1 MKIRYASDLHV
12 DLNTRYFGV
21 SEQEILEKLN
31 LDDMDMLI
39 LAGDTAE
46 FPLNLKFID
55 LIMANYPKLKI
66 IEIPG
71 NHLYYSCVDRN
82 RSMNEIDMACEL
94 YADIHDNYY
103 FLNKNKVVIDG
114 ITFIGAIMW
123 TKCGGHAGY
132 QMKIARSLNDFRYIL
147 TNKKQLIT
155 PLDMAKRC
163 ENARKF
169 ICSTLNKTKGKCV
182 VITHHAPYFEYC
194 SDISHAFGINLDKS
208 LCRLKHYP
216 EYWIFGHTHINKDK
230 DLVYK
235 NGTIK
240 CICNQI
246 MPDDFKRWV
255 DIDIPVGSI
264 WQYVYDK
271 PMRNNDIY
279 VLYHEHGLELFLIGI
294 FKSYNDAKMILNY
307 VYAKYPFYHLIIK
320 KINNLSEQE
329 LKYMPRCQRL
339 LYKMERFEEW
349 RR

>member
-103 FLNKNKVVIDG
+103 FLNKHKVVIDG

-240 CICNQI
+240 CICNQ
-246 MPDDFKRWV
+246 FGYK
-255 DIDIPVGSI
+255 G
-264 WQYVYDK
+264 
-271 PMRNNDIY
+271 
-279 VLYHEHGLELFLIGI
+279 E
-294 FKSYNDAKMILNY
+294 
-307 VYAKYPFYHLIIK
+307 
-320 KINNLSEQE
+320 SEQGSQFDAWKTYNPNAYIE
-329 LKYMPRCQRL
+329 V
-339 LYKMERFEEW
+339 
-349 RR
+349 